1 MEDLSKARLGN
12 SFARMSKADAETDAR
27 ALAVF
32 HAKWWG
38 RTNLEQARW
47 LSAPIDRA
55 AIQAERFIPSGRAFL
70 EKHNEQVDDEFREAI
85 TL

>member
-1 MEDLSKARLGN
+1 MEDLSKGRLGN
-12 SFARMSKADAETDAR
+12 SFARMSKADAETAAR

-55 AIQAERFIPSGRAFL
+55 AI
-70 EKHNEQVDDEFREAI
+70 
-85 TL
+85 

>member
-1 MEDLSKARLGN
+1 MEDRSKGRLGN
-12 SFARMSKADAETDAR
+12 SFARMSKADVETAAR

-55 AIQAERFIPSGRAFL
+55 AIQAERLIPSGRTFL
-70 EKHNEQVDDEFREAI
+70 EKHSEQVDDEFREAI